1 MSTIK
6 TLLLIT
12 LLVTSAH
19 AQVPPG
25 PSMLGVA
32 AGIGMPVPNGPGVP
46 PPAPI
51 GMPVPNGPGV
61 PPPAGIGMPVPQQAP
76 QAIPQLD
83 RLTAALMAVEVQGH
97 GDSEYYARRRDGY
110 KRALM
115 VKLALQIPWTAVEM
129 VNATRLFTPDELRRC
144 RADLPERTANFRT
157 KPAR

>member
-6 TLLLIT
+6 TLVLIT
-12 LLVTSAH
+12 LLATTAH
-19 AQVPPG
+19 AQVPAG

-32 AGIGMPVPNGPGVP
+32 SGIGMPVPNGPGVP
-46 PPAPI
+46 PPPPI
-51 GMPVPNGPGV
+51 GMPVPL
-61 PPPAGIGMPVPQQAP
+61 PPAVPGMPLPPQAPQAP

-97 GDSEYYARRRDGY
+97 GDSEYYSRRRDGY

-129 VNATRLFTPDELRRC
+129 ANATRLFTPDELRRC